1 MTMHPIYL
9 DHNATTP
16 LRPEAAE
23 AMARLAA
30 EPLGNPAS
38 GHAAGRRARRIL
50 EDAREQVA
58 GMLGATPAEVVF
70 TSGATEANNL
80 AIFGLVPRGTPARI
94 LAAKFEH
101 PCVMEPLRVL
111 AEAGAVIEWM
121 DVNERG
127 VMESPKRGDSV
138 PLSRDGRG
146 TLSPRFGCLML
157 ANHETGAIQP
167 VREFARQLPGVPLHT
182 DAAQAVGKIPVNF
195 RDLGCTTLTA
205 SAHKFGGPV
214 GIGLLIVKE
223 GTKLKPLTF
232 GGHQQRGQRP
242 GTESVVL
249 AAGLAAALD
258 HAGRNMD
265 RNLRHGHTLRA
276 RFLAELRKH
285 GCTYVVNGPA
295 PGEPDGLPTT
305 LNLSFPGCR
314 AELLLMAL
322 DLAGI
327 ACSTGSACSS
337 GSLLPSPVLQAMGV
351 PEEVLQSAMRFSFGP
366 DQSEAEAAEAAAR
379 VATVVQAMG

>member
-1 MTMHPIYL
+1 MPPIYL

-38 GHAAGRRARRIL
+38 GHAAGRKGRRIL

-58 GMLGATPAEVVF
+58 GLLGASPAEVLF

-101 PCVMEPLRVL
+101 PCVIEPLRVL
-111 AEAGAVIEWM
+111 ADAGATVEWM
-121 DVNERG
+121 DVDSRG
-127 VMESPKRGDSV
+127 IVEFPKRGDSV
-138 PLSRDGRG
+138 PLSHDGRG
-146 TLSPRFGCLML
+146 TPSPRFHCLML

-167 VREFARQLPGVPLHT
+167 VREFGKLFPGVPLHT
-182 DAAQAVGKIPVNF
+182 DAAQAVGKIPVHF

-214 GIGLLIVKE
+214 GVGLLIVKE
-223 GTKLKPLTF
+223 GVKLKPLAF

-242 GTESVVL
+242 GTESVAL
-249 AAGLAAALD
+249 AAGLAAAL
-258 HAGRNMD
+258 AAAVQGMD
-265 RNLRHGHTLRA
+265 RNARHGHALRG
-276 RFLAELRKH
+276 RFLEALRGY
-285 GCTYVVNGPA
+285 GCPFVVNGPA
-295 PGEPDGLPTT
+295 PGDPAGLPTT

-337 GSLLPSPVLQAMGV
+337 GSLLASPVLQSMRV
-351 PEEVLQSAMRFSFGP
+351 PEEVLESAMRFSFGWN
-366 DQSEAEAAEAAAR
+366 QTEAEVVEAAAR
-379 VATVVQAMG
+379 ISGVVQSMR